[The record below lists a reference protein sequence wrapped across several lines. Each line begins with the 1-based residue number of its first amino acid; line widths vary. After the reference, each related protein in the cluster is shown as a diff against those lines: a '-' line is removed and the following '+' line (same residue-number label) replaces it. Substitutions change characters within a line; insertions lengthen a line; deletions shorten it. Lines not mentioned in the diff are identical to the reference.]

1 TKYAALARKWYADEA
16 RILAI
21 RDMATATR
29 SFLVENEHT
38 VKNDGQLD
46 NAKPW
51 WPRNYNPKEISPAAI
66 DHRGIRMRQRALSFG

>member
-1 TKYAALARKWYADEA
+1 MKRPKIPNKKTLRAFSKTDVTKYAALARKWYADEA

-51 WPRNYNPKEISPAAI
+51 WPRNY
-66 DHRGIRMRQRALSFG
+66 